1 MNTVDFVQILKKSQ
15 FLAEPFPHWIAK
27 DVLDPKMLAAI
38 QSQYPTSNH
47 LHNMLSEK
55 NLSQGSYDQNTAYSL
70 EFDLIEPKDKHLI
83 DFANDWSR
91 QKNGLLDFIFDQLP
105 LHVKDQII
113 NVKALSFTRGDF
125 RASSPVTVANT
136 TQLGP
141 HLDSPFEILAGLIY
155 LKIEEDNSSG
165 GDLEIYS
172 LNKNAPARYMSEKR
186 RVPLKYLDKI
196 HSIPYKNNIGI
207 FFISHP
213 KAIHGVAP
221 RDLTTYDRRVINLSI
236 ELPESSEFKMFNS
249 ESITDYTLTK
259 KSRYKLI
266 RSIQYRFGKYFNRP
280 KVNYFGKYNWVNS
293 DNL

>member
-155 LKIEEDNSSG
+155 LKIEED
-165 GDLEIYS
+165 
-172 LNKNAPARYMSEKR
+172 KR